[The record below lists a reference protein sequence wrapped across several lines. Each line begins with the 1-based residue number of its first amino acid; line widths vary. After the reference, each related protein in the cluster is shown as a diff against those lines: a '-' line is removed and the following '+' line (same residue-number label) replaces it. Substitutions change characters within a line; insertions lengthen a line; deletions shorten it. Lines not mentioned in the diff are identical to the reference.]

1 MSDQIAAM
9 FRRRPNDGWFRVG
22 RFDAT
27 TTDIICE
34 MMMFAKTSYSK
45 DVTLDHL
52 KHRFGQLVTDLVS
65 FENDGELPAS
75 LEKYG
80 VLEQFYQG

>member
-1 MSDQIAAM
+1 MEQAELQNPVANKGKLEHAIFTIAA
-9 FRRRPNDGWFRVG
+9 
-22 RFDAT
+22 A